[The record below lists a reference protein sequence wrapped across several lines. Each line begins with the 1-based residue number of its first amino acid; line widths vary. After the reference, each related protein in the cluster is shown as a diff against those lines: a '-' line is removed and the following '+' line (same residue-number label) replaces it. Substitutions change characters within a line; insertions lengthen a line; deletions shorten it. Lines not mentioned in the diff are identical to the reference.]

1 MMKNTGKKKHKDIL
15 PELFLSY
22 EEAGEFWDSHDSTD
36 YIECLTPVDVEVK
49 LMRRHYEIEVEEDV
63 MKALEHLAFTQ
74 HISPAKLANTLLKR
88 QLAVY

>member
-1 MMKNTGKKKHKDIL
+1 MKNTGKRENKNIL
-15 PELFLSY
+15 PESFSSY

-36 YIECLTPVDVEVK
+36 YIEYLTPVEVEVK

-63 MKALEHLAFTQ
+63 MKALEHLASTQ

-88 QLAVY
+88 QLTVY